1 MSIMMNST
9 PTRPRGRVEARRL
22 IIGVDTHKDFHVA
35 AAVDDRGALLE
46 IARFSATRAGYDSL
60 ALWAENLRQQVTD
73 HVADTDLIYAIEG
86 TSSYGAGLVASLRPQ
101 GVTIHEAARPNRR
114 DRRLRGKT
122 DAFDAENAARA
133 VLAGTVTGSAKTA
146 DGQVEM
152 IRVIKCAKHA
162 AVKARAAT
170 MISLRHLIVT
180 APADLREQLEP
191 LTKMALLRRCAG
203 LRPGEVKDPAAA
215 TKYALRAMA
224 RRWLHLSEE
233 IAEHEA
239 HLDRL
244 TTAIAPQL
252 RGGCGIGPDA
262 AAEILTVAGDNFA
275 RITSEAAL
283 AKLCGVNPIPASS
296 GRTNRHRL
304 NRGGHR
310 QANAALYR
318 IVIVRMRLD
327 ERTQAYV
334 ARRTAEGKTKSE
346 IIRCLKRHLIR
357 EIWRNTHHL
366 RTQAPAPP
374 AAVKSAA

>member
-1 MSIMMNST
+1 MSIMTNSS
-9 PTRPRGRVEARRL
+9 PSRPRGRIEAPGL
-22 IIGVDTHKDFHVA
+22 IVGVDTHKDFHVA
-35 AAVDDRGALLE
+35 AAVDERGALLE
-46 IARFSATRAGYDSL
+46 IARFSATRSGYDRL
-60 ALWAENLRQQVTD
+60 ALWAEDLRRQVTGQA
-73 HVADTDLIYAIEG
+73 ADVDLTYAIEG
-86 TSSYGAGLVASLRPQ
+86 TSSYGAGLVAALLPT
-101 GVTIHEAARPNRR
+101 GVTIHEVTRPNRR

-133 VLAGTVTGSAKTA
+133 VLAGTVTGTAKTA
-146 DGQVEM
+146 DGNVEM
-152 IRVIKCAKHA
+152 IRVIKCAKHT

-203 LRPGEVKDPAAA
+203 LRPGEVDDPTAA

-244 TTAIAPQL
+244 TTAVAPQL
-252 RGGCGIGPDA
+252 REGCGIGPDA
-262 AAEILTVAGDNFA
+262 AAELLTVIGDNVA
-275 RITSEAAL
+275 RVTSEAAL

-334 ARRTAEGKTKSE
+334 TRRTAEGKTKSE

-357 EIWRNTHHL
+357 EIWRTTRHL
-366 RTQAPAPP
+366 RTQEQTAPA
-374 AAVKSAA
+374 AAA

>member
-1 MSIMMNST
+1 MSSMTTSNPSRALL
-9 PTRPRGRVEARRL
+9 PAEATRLVV
-22 IIGVDTHKDFHVA
+22 GVDTHKDFHVA
-35 AAVDDRGALLE
+35 AALDGRGALLE
-46 IARFSATRAGYDSL
+46 VARFPATPSGYDAL
-60 ALWAENLRQQVTD
+60 ALWAEGLLHQDSARGDGAGAEVM
-73 HVADTDLIYAIEG
+73 YAIEG
-86 TSSYGAGLVASLRPQ
+86 TGSYGAGLVASLRPK
-101 GVTIHEAARPNRR
+101 GARLIEVARPNRR

-133 VLAGTVTGSAKTA
+133 VLAGTATGPAKTA
-146 DGQVEM
+146 DGHAEM
-152 IRVIKCAKHA
+152 IRVIRCAKHT

-191 LTKMALLRRCAG
+191 LTKMALLRRCAA
-203 LRPGEVKDPAAA
+203 LRPGDISDPLAA
-215 TKYALRAMA
+215 TKYALRAMS

-244 TTAIAPQL
+244 TNQVAPQL
-252 RGGCGIGPDA
+252 RDWCGIGPDA
-262 AAEILTVAGDNFA
+262 AAEILTVFGDNVA

-296 GRTNRHRL
+296 GRTTRHRL

-327 ERTQAYV
+327 ERTKAYV

-357 EIWRNTHHL
+357 EIWRNTRHL
-366 RTQAPAPP
+366 RQRALPATPQAA
-374 AAVKSAA
+374 

>member
-1 MSIMMNST
+1 LSIITSSVPTSPAERST
-9 PTRPRGRVEARRL
+9 SKRV
-22 IIGVDTHKDFHVA
+22 IVGVDTHKDFHVA

-46 IARFSATRAGYDSL
+46 VHQFAATGAGYRDL
-60 ALWAENLRQQVTD
+60 RQWAENLCGD
-73 HVADTDLIYAIEG
+73 DPDTCPSSQLVYGIEG
-86 TSSYGAGLVASLRPQ
+86 TSSYGAGLVAALRP
-101 GVTIHEAARPNRR
+101 GGSLIYEVGRPNRR

-133 VLAGTVTGSAKTA
+133 VLAGTATGNAKTA
-146 DGQVEM
+146 DGHVEM
-152 IRVIKCAKHA
+152 VRVIKCAKHA

-170 MISLRHLIVT
+170 MISLKHLIVT
-180 APADLREQLEP
+180 APADLREQLQP
-191 LTKMALLRRCAG
+191 LTKMALIRRCAA
-203 LRPGEVKDPAAA
+203 LRPGEINDPRAA
-215 TKYALRAMA
+215 TKYSLRSMA
-224 RRWLHLSEE
+224 RRWLNLSEE
-233 IAEHEA
+233 ITEHEA

-244 TTAIAPQL
+244 TVTIAPLL
-252 RGGCGIGPDA
+252 REGCGIGPDA

-327 ERTQAYV
+327 DRTQAYV
-334 ARRTAEGKTKSE
+334 TRRTAEGKTKSE
-346 IIRCLKRHLIR
+346 IIRCLKRHPIR
-357 EIWRNTHHL
+357 EIWRTTRHL
-366 RTQAPAPP
+366 REDNGP
-374 AAVKSAA
+374 AALTA